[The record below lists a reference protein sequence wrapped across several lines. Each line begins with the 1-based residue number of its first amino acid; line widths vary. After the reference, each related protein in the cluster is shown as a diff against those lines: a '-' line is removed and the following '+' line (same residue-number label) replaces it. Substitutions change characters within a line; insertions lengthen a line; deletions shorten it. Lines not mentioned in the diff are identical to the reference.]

1 MRSVDRSFDDLFR
14 GIAGVPLQLINEQRT
29 WQPGAHF
36 SILARMALLSAPI
49 RGTLVVVDTEVILD
63 IDLGR
68 LERMLAPTEAQEAL
82 ASRVRGLLR

>member
-1 MRSVDRSFDDLFR
+1 
-14 GIAGVPLQLINEQRT
+14 
-29 WQPGAHF
+29 
-36 SILARMALLSAPI
+36 MALLSAPI